1 VWSGAQAGALGKL
14 FGSEAGP
21 LLRAASRTFF
31 LVTLARGVLDA
42 QFSNYA
48 LYRFG
53 WGPQESG
60 PLLVPAAPPCPPH
73 HPARRTTLPRLL
85 PAPLPPCP
93 LAPCRSEGPELRPTP
108 PAPTP
113 P

>member
-1 VWSGAQAGALGKL
+1 VWSGAQAGALRKL

-73 HPARRTTLPRLL
+73 HPARRTTPPAAPPRPPHHPAPLAARPL
-85 PAPLPPCP
+85 APLPPCALP
-93 LAPCRSEGPELRPTP
+93 LRGP
-108 PAPTP
+108 
-113 P
+113 